1 MYNRIVPLKSF
12 LLLLYSEQEMLDD
25 SLSCP
30 TRSLPTPGFKMQG
43 QTRVDFS

>member
-25 SLSCP
+25 SLSCL
-30 TRSLPTPGFKMQG
+30 TGSLPTPGFKMQG
-43 QTRVDFS
+43 QTRVGFS